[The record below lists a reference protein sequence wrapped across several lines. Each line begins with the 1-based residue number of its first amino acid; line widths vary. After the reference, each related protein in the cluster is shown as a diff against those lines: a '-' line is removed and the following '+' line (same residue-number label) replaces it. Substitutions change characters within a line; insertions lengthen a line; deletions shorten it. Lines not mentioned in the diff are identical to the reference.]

1 MSIGTVRGRAAA
13 VRRQHFDYCTA
24 AVDLYT
30 GVVAGVVWQQ
40 CATIRP
46 AAGGGDDGP
55 RSTDAGAGQAEKA
68 GVDERGGEQRTEAR
82 PSFAAVQFRIEHPGG
97 GENQAQD
104 HFQAEQ
110 AHLGQQEPRSTAAN
124 TDKHAGD
131 DHHVQQGAADR
142 RRGPLGQGLFRVE
155 PAPANCRLFATSQPK
170 RPDVPLNNTSM
181 VLEVLP
187 IRFQLPVVVVVVV
200 VALST
205 INKQTNK
212 QIIKTTSGHR
222 TTTNDLLSFNKQQQQ
237 QKQQQFV
244 LSTSLFH
251 QCKNKTIFQLL
262 PTTPRGQM
270 KPVCLENLHQSL
282 GSFFSYKNNKSKVQ
296 LD

>member
-212 QIIKTTSGHR
+212 QIIKTTSGNHHKR
-222 TTTNDLLSFNKQQQQ
+222 SLVVQQAAAAAEAAAVCFIDQPVSPVQKQDNFPTFTNHAPRPNEASLLGKFAPIAGQFLFL
-237 QKQQQFV
+237 QKQQIE
-244 LSTSLFH
+244 ST
-251 QCKNKTIFQLL
+251 TG
-262 PTTPRGQM
+262 P
-270 KPVCLENLHQSL
+270 
-282 GSFFSYKNNKSKVQ
+282 
-296 LD
+296 

>member
-1 MSIGTVRGRAAA
+1 
-13 VRRQHFDYCTA
+13 
-24 AVDLYT
+24 LYT
-30 GVVAGVVWQQ
+30 GAVAGVVWQQ
-40 CATIRP
+40 FATIRP

-55 RSTDAGAGQAEKA
+55 RSTDAGAGVQAEKA

-110 AHLGQQEPRSTAAN
+110 AHLGQQEPRSTATN

-131 DHHVQQGAADR
+131 DHDVQQGAADR

-187 IRFQLPVVVVVVV
+187 NRFQLPVVV

-212 QIIKTTSGHR
+212 QNHKWKPHKRSLVVQQAAAAEAVAVCFIDRPVSPVQKQDYFPTF
-222 TTTNDLLSFNKQQQQ
+222 TNHAPRPNEASLLGKFAPIAGQFLFL
-237 QKQQQFV
+237 QKQQIE
-244 LSTSLFH
+244 ST
-251 QCKNKTIFQLL
+251 TG
-262 PTTPRGQM
+262 P
-270 KPVCLENLHQSL
+270 
-282 GSFFSYKNNKSKVQ
+282 
-296 LD
+296 